1 MADHTIKF
9 TAPTVELG
17 KQDVV
22 FEVSIDGKK
31 QGELHVSEG
40 GIDWWPRGAKKYAHT
55 RTWAELRDFMEG

>member
-9 TAPTVELG
+9 TAPTIELG

-40 GIDWWPRGAKKYAHT
+40 GIDWWPRSAKKYAHT
-55 RTWAELRDFMEG
+55 KSWAELRSFMES